1 MVGFLRV
8 LLLKNMK
15 IFTTLLFILTSFISV
30 AQIQFEK
37 TLEATFAKA
46 KTDNKIVFIDYFN
59 AGCPVC
65 QQVNPLLESEE
76 VGDFYNRY
84 FVSYKLDT
92 SEESTQKEREW
103 LIDKGLHIDG
113 VPKFIF
119 FDKNQEFI
127 HFSGVR
133 ATTKRILEIGK
144 DALNPNKKLSMKPV
158 FYENGQ
164 RNIGLLYAYSSYA
177 LLFNDMELVHKIAD
191 ELYEIFPKENLNN
204 NTSYLILKNAVF
216 TTNNGFFKHWINNL
230 DKLTGFEKGYREGTE
245 KEQIERII
253 ALDLN
258 NQDKVWTSKE
268 LAELRKYMEL
278 ANYSDQMDMI
288 LWEKELKAFVNENKT
303 TEANALFR
311 AILSKNKTE
320 YSSALYIINHFLKNA
335 TNKKNKSFAIAEIES
350 ILAQHQNPKTQEEKD
365 FVQKLHAILR

>member
-1 MVGFLRV
+1 MRV
-8 LLLKNMK
+8 LTTFLVL
-15 IFTTLLFILTSFISV
+15 FTTLISV
-30 AQIQFEK
+30 AQIRFEK
-37 TLEATFAKA
+37 TLEDAFNKA

-65 QQVNPLLESEE
+65 QQVNPLLETKE

-103 LIDKGLHIDG
+103 LVNKGLHIDG

-119 FDKNQEFI
+119 FDKNEEFV
-127 HFSGVR
+127 HFSGVS
-133 ATTKRILEIGK
+133 ATSERILEIGK

-164 RNIGLLYAYSSYA
+164 RSIGLLYAYSSYA

-191 ELYEIFPKENLNN
+191 ELYQIFPKENLNN

-216 TTNNGFFKHWINNL
+216 TTNNGFFKYWINNL
-230 DKLTGFEKGYREGTE
+230 DELKDFEKGHREGAE

-253 ALDLN
+253 ALDVN
-258 NQDKVWTSKE
+258 NPDKEWTSKE
-268 LAELRKYMEL
+268 LVELRKYMEL
-278 ANYSDQMDMI
+278 ANYSDQIDMI
-288 LWEKELKAFVNENKT
+288 LWEKELKAFVRENKT
-303 TEANALFR
+303 AEANVLFR
-311 AILSKNKTE
+311 TVLNKNKTE
-320 YSSALYIINHFLKNA
+320 YNSTLYIINHFLNNA
-335 TNKKNKSFAIAEIES
+335 PNKKNKSFVTAEIES

-365 FVQKLHAILR
+365 FIQKLHAILR

>member
-1 MVGFLRV
+1 
-8 LLLKNMK
+8 MK
-15 IFTTLLFILTSFISV
+15 IFTILLFVLISFISV

-37 TLEATFAKA
+37 TLEDTFAKA

-59 AGCPVC
+59 SGCPVC
-65 QQVNPLLESEE
+65 QQVNPLLDTKE

-103 LIDKGLHIDG
+103 LANKGLHIDG

-119 FDKNQEFI
+119 FDKNEEFV
-127 HFSGVR
+127 HFSGVS
-133 ATTKRILEIGK
+133 ATSERILEIGK

-164 RNIGLLYAYSSYA
+164 RSIGLLYAYSSYA
-177 LLFNDMELVHKIAD
+177 LLFNDIELIHKIAD
-191 ELYEIFPKENLNN
+191 ELYEIFPEENLNN

-216 TTNNGFFKHWINNL
+216 TTDNGFFKHWINNL
-230 DKLTGFEKGYREGTE
+230 DKLNGFEKGYREGTE

-258 NQDKVWTSKE
+258 NQDKAWTSKE
-268 LAELRKYMEL
+268 LTELRKYMEL
-278 ANYSDQMDMI
+278 ADYSDQIDMV
-288 LWEKELKAFVNENKT
+288 LWEKELKAFVNEDKT
-303 TEANALFR
+303 AEANALFR
-311 AILSKNKTE
+311 TVLNKNKTE
-320 YSSALYIINHFLKNA
+320 YSSALYIINHFLKITTSKENKNFA
-335 TNKKNKSFAIAEIES
+335 TSEIKSVLAEY
-350 ILAQHQNPKTQEEKD
+350 QNSKTQEEKD
-365 FVQKLHAILR
+365 FIQKLHDILR

>member
-1 MVGFLRV
+1 MRV
-8 LLLKNMK
+8 LTTFLFL
-15 IFTTLLFILTSFISV
+15 FTTFISI

-37 TLEATFAKA
+37 SLEDAFKRA

-76 VGDFYNRY
+76 IGDFYNRY

-103 LIDKGLHIDG
+103 LVNKGLHIDG

-119 FDKNQEFI
+119 FDKDEEFV

-133 ATTKRILEIGK
+133 ATSERILEIGK

-177 LLFNDMELVHKIAD
+177 LLFNDRELVHKIAD

-216 TTNNGFFKHWINNL
+216 TTNNGFFKYWINNL
-230 DKLTGFEKGYREGTE
+230 DELKDFEKGYREGTE

-253 ALDLN
+253 ALDVN
-258 NQDKVWTSKE
+258 NQERAWTSKE
-268 LAELRKYMEL
+268 LAEMRKYMEL
-278 ANYSDQMDMI
+278 ANYSDHIDMI
-288 LWEKELKAFVNENKT
+288 LWEKQLKAFVSENKT
-303 TEANALFR
+303 AQANTLFR
-311 AILSKNKTE
+311 TVLNKNKTE
-320 YSSALYIINHFLKNA
+320 YSSALYIINHFLKN
-335 TNKKNKSFAIAEIES
+335 TNTKENKSFAITEIEA
-350 ILAQHQNPKTQEEKD
+350 ILTQHQNPKNEEEKD
-365 FVQKLHAILR
+365 FIQKLHDILR

>member
-1 MVGFLRV
+1 MRV
-8 LLLKNMK
+8 
-15 IFTTLLFILTSFISV
+15 FTTFLFLFTTFISI
-30 AQIQFEK
+30 AQIQFENS
-37 TLEATFAKA
+37 LEDAFKRA

-76 VGDFYNRY
+76 IGDFYNRY

-103 LIDKGLHIDG
+103 LVNKGLHIDG

-191 ELYEIFPKENLNN
+191 ELYEIFPEENLNN

-216 TTNNGFFKHWINNL
+216 TTNNGFFKHWVNSL
-230 DKLTGFEKGYREGTE
+230 DKLKDFEKGSREGTE

-258 NQDKVWTSKE
+258 NQNKVWTSKE
-268 LAELRKYMEL
+268 LAELRKYMEF
-278 ANYSDQMDMI
+278 ADYSDQIDMI

-303 TEANALFR
+303 AEVNTLFR
-311 AILSKNKTE
+311 SIFVKNKTE
-320 YSSALYIINHFLKNA
+320 YSSAIYIINHFLK
-335 TNKKNKSFAIAEIES
+335 TTTSKENKNFVTSEIKTVLAE
-350 ILAQHQNPKTQEEKD
+350 HQNPKTQEEKD
-365 FVQKLHAILR
+365 FVQKLHDILR